1 VERTEPSSS
10 GYVYD
15 VRDEAAYLQPEDEK
29 QEVTQPFDPSSMV
42 CQFCGLWRAE
52 ASHLFEAK
60 HRVRNPNTD
69 AIASVWICDECV
81 ARMAELAAQEPPA
94 SRWGLWFWRQWLPG
108 GDRIS

>member
-1 VERTEPSSS
+1 MERTEPSSS

-15 VRDEAAYLQPEDEK
+15 VRDEPAYLQPEDEK
-29 QEVTQPFDPSSMV
+29 QEVAQPFDLSPIA

-60 HRVRNPNTD
+60 HKVRNPNTD
-69 AIASVWICDECV
+69 AIASVWICNQCV
-81 ARMAELAAQEPPA
+81 VFMARLATKEPRVTP
-94 SRWGLWFWRQWLPG
+94 RLWFWRQWLPG